1 MRPTPTLQLVV
12 FLAAVAAYLVL
23 PPGTLL
29 TWSIVVPLCALAATA
44 VAWR

>member
-1 MRPTPTLQLVV
+1 MHSTPTLSLVA
-12 FLAAVAAYLVL
+12 FLAAVAAYLLL

-29 TWSIVVPLCALAATA
+29 AWTITLPLCVLVAVA

>member
-1 MRPTPTLQLVV
+1 MQSTPTLSLVI
-12 FLAAVAAYLVL
+12 FLAAVAAYLFI

-29 TWSIVVPLCALAATA
+29 TWSITLPLCAIAAVA